1 MSVSIGPKIGIT
13 GEAQYRAELKRII
26 QETKTL
32 DAEMK
37 AVSASF
43 ATADNKEE
51 AMTKASRTLN
61 DQIRVQRELVDK
73 LRTAVQQSTKNTGE
87 NSEKTNKWKEQLYKA
102 EATLHELEGT
112 TKQNTQEIKEFGN
125 ETEQSSQKTSV
136 FGSVLKANL
145 LSDIIK
151 SGFHALA
158 EGAKAL
164 GRALKDV
171 VTDSMG
177 FDESMS
183 NVAATMGLTT
193 SQVGDLRTYALEMGS
208 ATAFSATEAADAL
221 NYMALAGYDTEQSMQ
236 ALPNV
241 LNLAA
246 AGSLDLAKASDM
258 VTDAQSALGLSMD
271 ESTELVD
278 KMAKTSSKSNTSV
291 EQLGEA
297 ILTVGGTAK
306 TLKGGTTE
314 LATALGIL
322 ADNGIKGSEGG
333 TKLRNMILS
342 LSAPTD
348 KAKEV
353 LDELGV
359 AAYDANGDLRGLDEI
374 MGDLKKSLSGMTQG
388 EQTEALNTI
397 FNKTD
402 LKAVN
407 ALLGTT
413 SDRWKSLTKDIDN
426 SKGAAERMAKVKL
439 DNLKGD
445 VTLFKSALEGAKIAI
460 SDRLTPALRKF
471 TQFGTTEL
479 QKVTNAFKHG
489 GIQGAAQQLEKSL
502 MEGIKRL
509 SGSGSNVLSAAS
521 TLIDSGINLVVNA
534 APSLG
539 RKLVSAIPNVIN
551 QLSSGIQTHLPKV
564 AETIGKVLGN
574 LLANSGN
581 IIKAGLNLAVSLT
594 TGIIQGIGLAGK
606 SIWEELRNP
615 YSDAVRDMMEETE
628 RFKGEL
634 EKLPETLNSYASGV
648 DEIDIKYREAE
659 HWLEIYDELTQ
670 KTNLSK
676 QEQGKLQT
684 AVEQL
689 TAIFPELGDSIN
701 TETGKWDLNTDA
713 IQKNIDKL
721 RARAKAE
728 AYYSAASDAL
738 RLMAEYE
745 QQLADVNDQLETQS
759 TILKE
764 AKTSYEQASNAVEEL
779 SHAQQRCEFE
789 SMSATDSIDKMD
801 ASTRAY
807 IESLG
812 YELNSYDDIIAAWRA
827 FTQATDDGVKDIKN
841 AEGAIETLTE
851 RSEDLQNAL
860 NEGNS
865 KIEWFFDQAAKYESE
880 ASAEGERIGHHLGAG
895 LIRGMER
902 TIDDVRSVAGGLT
915 RAAINQM
922 KTVSMI
928 ASPSKVTEN
937 LIGKNLGLGVIKGF
951 QDIMDSP
958 STMRRGFSMN
968 GAFEAMKAESNTVN
982 NQNMSSV
989 NMGGIS
995 FTIYAQPGQDV
1006 NELADV
1012 IMQKM
1017 QSAVVRREAVFA

>member
-102 EATLHELEGT
+102 EETLHQLEGT
-112 TKQNTQEIKEFGN
+112 TRENTQEIKEFGN
-125 ETEQSSQKTSV
+125 ETEQSTEKTNV

-145 LSDIIK
+145 LSDAIK
-151 SGFHALA
+151 TGFHLLA
-158 EGAKAL
+158 EGAKRL

-177 FDESMS
+177 FDQSMS

-193 SQVGDLRTYALEMGS
+193 NQIGDLRNYALEMGS
-208 ATAFSATEAADAL
+208 TTAFSATEAADAL
-221 NYMALAGYDTEQSMQ
+221 NYMALAGYSSEQSME

-246 AGSLDLAKASDM
+246 AGGIDLAKASDM

-278 KMAKTSSKSNTSV
+278 KMAKASSKSNTSV
-291 EQLGEA
+291 EQLGDA

-306 TLKGGTTE
+306 IMKGGTTE

-333 TKLRNMILS
+333 TKLRNMLLS

-348 KAKEV
+348 QAKTMM
-353 LDELGV
+353 DDLGIS
-359 AAYDANGDLRGLDEI
+359 AYDADGNLRGLDEI
-374 MGDLKKSLSGMTQG
+374 MQDLKKSMVDMTQG
-388 EQTEALNTI
+388 EQTEVLNTV

-413 SDRWKSLTKDIDN
+413 SDRWEQLTKDINN
-426 SKGAAERMAKVKL
+426 SKGAAEKMAKVKL
-439 DNLKGD
+439 DNLSGD

-460 SDRLTPALRKF
+460 SDRLTPSLRKF
-471 TQFGTTEL
+471 VQFGTTEL
-479 QKVTNAFKHG
+479 SKVTNAFKHG
-489 GIQGAAQQLEKSL
+489 GLKGAADQLAKSL
-502 MEGIKRL
+502 SEGIRKI
-509 SGSGSNVLSAAS
+509 SGRGSEVLSAVS
-521 TLIDSGINLVVNA
+521 TLIDSGINLVVSA
-534 APSLG
+534 APTLG

-634 EKLPETLNSYASGV
+634 EKLPETLNSFASGV
-648 DEIDIKYREAE
+648 DEVDIKYREAE
-659 HWLEIYDELTQ
+659 HWLAIYDELSQ
-670 KTNLSK
+670 KTELSRSE
-676 QEQGKLQT
+676 QEKLKT
-684 AVEQL
+684 SVEKL
-689 TAIFPELGDSIN
+689 TEIFPELGESVN
-701 TETGKWDLNTDA
+701 AETGKWDLNTSA
-713 IQKNIDKL
+713 IQKNIEKL
-721 RARAKAE
+721 RDRAKAE
-728 AYYSAASDAL
+728 AYYAAASDGL

-745 QQLADVNDQLETQS
+745 QQLAEVNEELNNQKN
-759 TILKE
+759 ILNQ
-764 AKTSYEQASNAVEEL
+764 AKDSYEKSSNALDEL
-779 SHAQQRCEFE
+779 SHAQQRVQFDG
-789 SMSATDSIDKMD
+789 MSVSDSVNKMD
-801 ASTRAY
+801 SSTRKY

-812 YELNSYDDIIAAWRA
+812 YELNTYDDLIAAWRA
-827 FTQATDDGVKDIKN
+827 FTQATEDGKQATID
-841 AEGAIETLTE
+841 AQGAVDTLTE
-851 RSEDLQNAL
+851 RAGDLETSIKQVN
-860 NEGNS
+860 G
-865 KIEWFFDQAAKYESE
+865 KIQWFFDEAAKYESE

-902 TIDDVRSVAGGLT
+902 TIGDVRSAAGGLT
-915 RAAINQM
+915 HAAINQM

-951 QDIMDSP
+951 QDIMDSQ

-982 NQNMSSV
+982 NQNMSSI